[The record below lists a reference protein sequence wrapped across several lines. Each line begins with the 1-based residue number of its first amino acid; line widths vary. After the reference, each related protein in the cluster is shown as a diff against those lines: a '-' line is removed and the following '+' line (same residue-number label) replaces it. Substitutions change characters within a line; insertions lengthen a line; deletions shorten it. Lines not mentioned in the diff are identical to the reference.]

1 MPYWFHKFWGMGAT
15 TGGSASVICLV
26 EKRMRSRRLPG
37 ETFQEVRMT
46 RLAQAIIGVSLL
58 FFMIAVSGTGE
69 SHGAPEKNGKGPR
82 YDGKPLDRTVT
93 SLPPNYPGHDIVS
106 IYEGLVGAS
115 PSGTESKSANLRDE
129 PQPPSLQGPFALVC
143 GQPTQE
149 QAVREIRVAYNE
161 DRQIMSVT
169 FLPLTAFS
177 SSLVHRSIIVFREVK
192 GPEETLQH
200 LNASGLKIAVKTYR
214 EQHYGV
220 ASDSVLHLSTDIYLK
235 MTPQEARDSR
245 DYIGVLLV
253 CRIKPTGDPPELTL
267 LESSLS
273 YATVALPVE
282 TFYFQHLVGVE
293 LLEIWIFNRKT
304 GAVYLKK
311 QMEG

>member
-1 MPYWFHKFWGMGAT
+1 MVDAAI
-15 TGGSASVICLV
+15 GGSATLICRV
-26 EKRMRSRRLPG
+26 EKRMWKRRLPG
-37 ETFQEVRMT
+37 ETFREVWMT

-69 SHGAPEKNGKGPR
+69 SYGAHEKDGKGPE
-82 YDGKPLDRTVT
+82 YDRKPFDRRVT
-93 SLPPNYPGHDIVS
+93 SLPPNYPGHDIVP
-106 IYEGLVGAS
+106 IYEDLVSAS
-115 PSGTESKSANLRDE
+115 PSGTEPKSANLRDE
-129 PQPPSLQGPFALVC
+129 PQRSYPQGLFALVC
-143 GQPTQE
+143 GQPTQHR
-149 QAVREIRVAYNE
+149 AVRETRVAYNE

-177 SSLVHRSIIVFREVK
+177 SSLVHQSIIVFREVK
-192 GPEETLQH
+192 GPEEKLQTIG
-200 LNASGLKIAVKTYR
+200 ASGSRALVKTYY
-214 EQHYGV
+214 EQQYGV

-235 MTPQEARDSR
+235 MGPQEARDSR

-253 CRIKPTGDPPELTL
+253 CRIKPMGDPPELTR
-267 LESSLS
+267 LESSLT
-273 YATVALPVE
+273 YATVASPIE

-311 QMEG
+311 PMEG